1 MLDLAA
7 PSASVPFDPHLAD
20 DRSDAELDALP
31 FGVIALDEE
40 GTILRYNLYESRFAR
55 LDRNQVVGRNFFSEV
70 ARCTRGEAF
79 EGRFRTFV
87 AAGSGGASGAA
98 AGTLRFQFLFDF
110 AFGAQEVTIELVR
123 AASGPRF
130 YLLINRLRIAPPRPS
145 FPVELLAAAQRD
157 LAPDEGRQGVLRD
170 DRQRRFVD
178 APAPLFAALRATC
191 DRLAP
196 ETWSIFAS
204 EWGVQWGRRAAVDLE
219 ASALEEGGRSL
230 RELPMREVARRVSAY
245 FAERGWGSP
254 SFDFTAVPEGLLV
267 IDVARSALAEAA
279 PRPSRNLH
287 GSDLTCHLVAGCLT
301 GLLSAVADRRLAA
314 REVACMAGGAPHCS
328 IVVVAHPRRSAVET
342 ALAGGSRGVEPIR
355 AALRRAPRGMESS
368 R

>member
-7 PSASVPFDPHLAD
+7 PSTQVPFDPQLAD

-31 FGVIALDEE
+31 FGVIALDDE

-55 LDRNQVVGRNFFSEV
+55 LDRNQVIGRNFFTEV
-70 ARCTRGEAF
+70 ARCTRGEPF
-79 EGRFRTFV
+79 EGRFRAFV
-87 AAGSGGASGAA
+87 AATGSGSV
-98 AGTLRFQFLFDF
+98 AGTVRFQFLFDF
-110 AFGAQEVTIELVR
+110 AFGAQDVSIELTR
-123 AASGPRF
+123 AASAARF
-130 YLLINRLRIAPPRPS
+130 YLFINRLRVAPPRPS
-145 FPVELLAAAQRD
+145 FPVEFLATAQGE

-178 APAPLFAALRATC
+178 APAPLFAALRVTC

-219 ASALEEGGRSL
+219 ASALEERGRSL
-230 RELPMREVARRVSAY
+230 RELPMREVAGLVSAY

-254 SFDFTAVPEGLLV
+254 SFDFAAVPEGVLV
-267 IDVARSALAEAA
+267 VDVARSALAEAA
-279 PRPSRNLH
+279 PRPTRNAG
-287 GSDLTCHLVAGCLT
+287 GSDLTCHLLAGCL
-301 GLLSAVADRRLAA
+301 GGVLSAVADRRLAA
-314 REVACMAGGAPHCS
+314 REVACVAGGAPRCS
-328 IVVVAHPRRSAVET
+328 IVVVAHARRAAVEA
-342 ALAGGSRGVEPIR
+342 ALAEGSRGASRIR
-355 AALRRAPRGMESS
+355 AALRRAPRGAESV